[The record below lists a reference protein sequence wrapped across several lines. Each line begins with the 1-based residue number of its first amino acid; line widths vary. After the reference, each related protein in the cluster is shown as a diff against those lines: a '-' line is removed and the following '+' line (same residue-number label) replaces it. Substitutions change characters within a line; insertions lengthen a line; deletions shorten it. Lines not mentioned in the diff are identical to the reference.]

1 MASAFKNQVAKD
13 ITAVFMDLDEFGEA
27 HEVEGKEI
35 TIIIDD
41 DALITRKGTDLGVAE
56 SSLLVFAR
64 SEDLPE
70 RKAPGSA
77 INIDGREYIV
87 DDWSESAG
95 MAQLALSQNRGI

>member
-1 MASAFKNQVAKD
+1 MASAFKDQMTKD

-27 HEVEGKEI
+27 HEVEGREI
-35 TIIIDD
+35 TIVIDND
-41 DALITRKGTDLGVAE
+41 TLITRKGTDLGVAE

-64 SEDLPE
+64 SEDLPG

-87 DDWSESAG
+87 DDWTESTG
-95 MAQLALSQNRGI
+95 MAQIALSQNRGI